1 MQRSR
6 RKSRGGG
13 AGSGTR
19 GAPFTAVIG
28 KNQLCCSMIVVGNY
42 AMKILFASLVALS
55 AFAAQNATN
64 QPTFEVASVK
74 VVDTSSLGRGGGV
87 RTTGGPGT
95 SDPGRFSD
103 RADTMRGLLMRAFG
117 AESGQIIYLD
127 KNNRDFY
134 EVVAT
139 MPPDTTKAQFQAM
152 LQNLL
157 AERFHLV
164 VHHETRTFPA
174 YELVIDTGGPK
185 LKEAISQPDDG
196 SKPTGPRTFVG
207 NAGVG
212 NITMKEQTTEDLARQ
227 LGNALW
233 SAQLIQTQDMTA
245 PLPRVVDRTGLT
257 GRYTFTMEF
266 SQPGPPGFT
275 PEPESPAADL
285 PDLFVTLRKQT
296 GLRLNKTAGVPVDV
310 IVVDSVDKVPVAN

>member
-1 MQRSR
+1 
-6 RKSRGGG
+6 
-13 AGSGTR
+13 
-19 GAPFTAVIG
+19 
-28 KNQLCCSMIVVGNY
+28 
-42 AMKILFASLVALS
+42 MKVLFASLVALS
-55 AFAAQNATN
+55 AFAAQNVTS
-64 QPTFEVASVK
+64 QPRFEVASVK
-74 VVDTSSLGRGGGV
+74 VVDRNSLGRG
-87 RTTGGPGT
+87 RATGGPGT

-103 RADTMRGLLMRAFG
+103 PADTMRGLLMMAFG
-117 AESGQIIYLD
+117 AESGQIIYPD

-139 MPPDTTKAQFQAM
+139 MPPGATKAQFQAM

-157 AERFHLV
+157 VERFHLV
-164 VHHETRTFPA
+164 VHHEARNFPA

-196 SKPTGPRTFVG
+196 SRPTGPRTIVM

-227 LGNALW
+227 LGMSLW
-233 SAQLIQTQDMTA
+233 SAQLIQTQDMTL
-245 PLPRVVDRTGLT
+245 PLPRVLDRTGLT
-257 GRYTFTMEF
+257 GKYTFTLEF
-266 SQPGPPGFT
+266 SQPGPPA
-275 PEPESPAADL
+275 PESPAADL
-285 PDLFVTLRKQT
+285 PDLFGTLRKQL